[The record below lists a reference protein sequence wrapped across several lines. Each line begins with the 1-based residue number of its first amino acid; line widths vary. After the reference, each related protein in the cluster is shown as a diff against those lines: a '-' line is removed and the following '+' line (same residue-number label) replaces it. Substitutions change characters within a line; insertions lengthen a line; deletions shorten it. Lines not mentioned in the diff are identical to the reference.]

1 MRYSS
6 STYSFNE
13 LSKLKHLQTHVEV
26 ESDPADVRGAL
37 ADGVDARVGGGRGGG
52 GRLGQVRAVLTRRGA
67 ATQRD

>member
-1 MRYSS
+1 MQ
-6 STYSFNE
+6 
-13 LSKLKHLQTHVEV
+13 LSKLNYLQTHVEV
-26 ESDPADVRGAL
+26 ESDPADVRGAF